1 MTFVK
6 GYQMKISVRWTLAI
20 LLGSF
25 LSPLCSRA
33 ASVTLTPVPGVGRLH
48 KINDGKQAVG
58 YTLGGDQPEGFIY
71 ENGNRTFISIKNGT
85 GVQVYGIENNGR
97 AVGKYYEYE
106 PVTKGPVKTHGFL
119 YFHGDVTTI
128 DVPGSAVTVCRGINT
143 QQRIVGHYKRSPNSG
158 DNGAD
163 HGFFFDKQNYTTID
177 FPGALSTY
185 AVGINNPGDI
195 VGNYSTPDSNGNGDH
210 HSHGFLYDKNG
221 NLTTIDVNI
230 PGVTVI
236 DTFCNDIN
244 NLGVIVGA
252 YTDADGN
259 THGFVRIN
267 GVFLSVDAPDTPP
280 GVGTIVQA
288 ISNNGD
294 LTVSGSTAFLGTITQ

>member
-1 MTFVK
+1 VK

-71 ENGNRTFISIKNGT
+71 ENGNRTFINIKNGT

-106 PVTKGPVKTHGFL
+106 PVAKGPVKTHGFL

-143 QQRIVGHYKRSPNSG
+143 QQRIVGHYKKSPNSG

-163 HGFFFDKQNYTTID
+163 HGFFFDKDYTTID

-252 YTDADGN
+252 YTDGDGN